1 VEQSVTMQVH
11 EISSRH
17 AELEL
22 FSQISGYLA
31 NSERPIARFLA
42 RLPIPAIELESV
54 RTELFGTPGLAIG
67 PSAIEVAHLVPEYET
82 FLQSVAPT
90 TLREQP
96 VVPALL
102 VHDLV
107 GHLIL
112 EQPTTPR
119 GELIACAGVAGFS
132 WEAGADYFINA
143 ILMFSLGLPL
153 FDDVVPGRCEIDAIL
168 AAECALA
175 WKRAGHYR
183 RQLTTSPRGVTA
195 LAYLLLHHWNYL
207 KALPPKDA
215 A

>member
-1 VEQSVTMQVH
+1 MGLSVTIQVR
-11 EISSRH
+11 EICLRH

-22 FSQISGYLA
+22 FSRISGHLA

-42 RLPIPAIELESV
+42 RLPIPATELEAV
-54 RTELFGTPGLAIG
+54 RTELFGAPGPTTG
-67 PSAIEVAHLVPEYET
+67 PSAVEVAQLVPEYEA

-107 GHLIL
+107 GHLLL

-132 WEAGADYFINA
+132 WSAGADYFVNA

-153 FDDVVPGRCEIDAIL
+153 FDDVVPGRCEIDDVL
-168 AAECALA
+168 AAECELA
-175 WKRAGHYR
+175 WKRAGHHR
-183 RQLTTSPRGVTA
+183 RRLTTSAEGVTA
-195 LAYLLLHHWNYL
+195 LAYILLRHWDYL
-207 KALPPKDA
+207 KVPPPKDA